1 MGIWS
6 ITWFL
11 TSVGGFFAGI
21 VAELIGIQLT
31 VAIGS
36 LSVTLFAITV
46 YLLSKEL
53 RLLKPLQISTDRNN
67 VRS

>member
-1 MGIWS
+1 
-6 ITWFL
+6 
-11 TSVGGFFAGI
+11 
-21 VAELIGIQLT
+21 LT